1 MRKFVNLLAAAA
13 GMGLLATATA
23 SAQAVPKIGY
33 IDSRKII
40 QEAPGA
46 KEAQATFQ
54 KEMEGYQA
62 QLKVMEDSI
71 KSLMS
76 EYEQKQVMLSP
87 EAKKQKEEEIRQ
99 KQAAY
104 QQKAND
110 LEQKLNQRQSEL
122 VQPIMDKVK
131 DVIEQLRKS
140 GGYAMIFDAAGSG
153 LVAADPSLDL
163 TDQVLAKLKANAAT
177 PAPSKPGAR
186 KP

>member
-1 MRKFVNLLAAAA
+1 MRKLLTALTAAA
-13 GMGLLATATA
+13 GLALVATATA
-23 SAQAVPKIGY
+23 SAQSVPKIAY

-54 KEMEGYQA
+54 KEMQGYQA
-62 QLKVMEDSI
+62 QLKIMEDSI

-99 KQAAY
+99 KQATY

-131 DVIEQLRKS
+131 GVIEDLRKS

-153 LVAADPSLDL
+153 LVAADPALDL
-163 TDQVLAKLKANAAT
+163 TDQVLARLKTMAST
-177 PAPSKPGAR
+177 PSSPGAK